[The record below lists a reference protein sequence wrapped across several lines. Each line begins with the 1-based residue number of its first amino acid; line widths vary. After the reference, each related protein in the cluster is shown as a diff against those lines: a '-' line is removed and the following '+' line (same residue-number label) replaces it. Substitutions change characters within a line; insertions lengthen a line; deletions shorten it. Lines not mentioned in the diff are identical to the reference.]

1 MHQYRVVVA
10 GGCGSHGAVV
20 LDNDDLRGDVDC
32 FGRGRGGAAVGGG
45 GILRGGVD
53 CCANR
58 SFHLFFDSPCLVNP
72 KHCCQC
78 VSVHFAIEQTVGKP
92 MKHLDHRS
100 SVYRCRIV
108 ETMSYRLPNNA
119 NYYTR
124 E

>member
-58 SFHLFFDSPCLVNP
+58 SFHLYFDSPCLVGQNKCYQPSNLLLYP

-108 ETMSYRLPNNA
+108 ETMS
-119 NYYTR
+119 
-124 E
+124 